1 MRRMLFLATVL
12 FGTASLSWSATAW
25 VNAPGGVAI
34 AVDPADN
41 VFTVA
46 WDYNPA
52 GDITITK
59 RNADGAIL
67 WERRYDNTDTTRH
80 EVATWVATDLAGNA
94 VVTGT
99 IRSGYSSPVN
109 AASLVMKYSPDG
121 QLLWRRVF
129 DSSFDGSSTRK
140 ALVDAAGNIYV
151 LGLGVGPSGLVTRVK
166 KFAPDGTALWSYFD
180 AAGIGAPVNFK
191 FTPDGH
197 IVIAGRGITGA
208 VNGYAKIT
216 RDGAAVWSLGALSL
230 TAGDVAGDALGQS
243 YVVHGDY
250 AAGSGTVIKKLS
262 PAGAVVWQ
270 RTVAMSAFRVD
281 VGPDDLPIISGF
293 PNAGTGGAAF
303 MKFDAAGNTLW
314 ANLDADGP
322 SYALLMHG
330 QMLIDGHGNAYL
342 SGGTLFE
349 MAVCRVNADG
359 STGWTQ
365 TAPGN
370 YTAGFALGSDDSV
383 YAVGGLNAVK
393 FTDAPPPA
401 GTDLALTLTASAAS
415 VTVGQPVTYTIT
427 VRNLGPAPATA
438 VTTTGSLP
446 ACNAASL
453 AVGASVSCSS
463 TVTPTNT
470 GTLIHA
476 AQVLAAQPDP
486 VAANN
491 SASVTTTVVPA
502 GADLALTLTDAPDP
516 VTRGGRLTYTIV
528 VQNAGPSAAAG
539 VTVSDVLPA
548 GVSLLSRATTQ
559 GTCAGSPTITC
570 TVGTL
575 AAGARATVT
584 IVVRPRTT
592 GSLTNVASVSATT
605 PDGNSGNNTAVAT
618 TLVRR

>member
-1 MRRMLFLATVL
+1 MRRILLLLAVL
-12 FGTASLSWSATAW
+12 IGTASPSWSATAW
-25 VNAPGGVAI
+25 INAPGGVAI

-41 VFTVA
+41 VYTVA

-52 GDITITK
+52 GDITLTK
-59 RNADGAIL
+59 RSADGAML

-94 VVTGT
+94 IVTGT

-109 AASLVMKYSPDG
+109 AASLVMKFSPDG

-140 ALVDAAGNIYV
+140 ALVDGAGNVYV
-151 LGLGVGPSGLVTRVK
+151 LGLGMGPAGMVTRVK

-180 AAGIGAPVNFK
+180 TAGIGAPVNFK

-216 RDGAAVWSLGALSL
+216 LDGAAVWSLGALSL
-230 TAGDVAGDALGQS
+230 TVGDVAGDRLGQS
-243 YVVHGDY
+243 YVVHSDY
-250 AAGSGTVIKKLS
+250 AAGSGTVVKKLS

-303 MKFDAAGNTLW
+303 MKFDGAGNTLW

-330 QMLIDGHGNAYL
+330 QMLIDRAGNAYL

-365 TAPGN
+365 TAPGS

-383 YAVGGLNAVK
+383 YAVGLYTVK

-415 VTVGQPVTYTIT
+415 VAVGQPVTYTIT

-446 ACNAASL
+446 ACSAPTL
-453 AVGASVSCSS
+453 AVGASVSCS
-463 TVTPTNT
+463 TTITPTST
-470 GTLIHA
+470 GTLIQA
-476 AQVLAAQPDP
+476 AQVLAAEPDP
-486 VAANN
+486 VASNN

-502 GADLALTLTDAPDP
+502 GADVSLTLADAPDP
-516 VTRGGRLTYTIV
+516 VTRNGRLTYTIV
-528 VQNAGPSAAAG
+528 VRNAGPSVAEG
-539 VTVSDVLPA
+539 VVVSDVLPG
-548 GVSLLSRATTQ
+548 GVSLISRTTTK
-559 GTCAGSPTITC
+559 GTCTGSS
-570 TVGTL
+570 TVSCSLGSL
-575 AAGARATVT
+575 ATGATATVT

-592 GSLTNVASVSATT
+592 GSLTNLASVSATT
-605 PDGNSGNNTAVAT
+605 PDGNTGNNTAVAT